1 MDSGEVPVG
10 LWPMIRAL
18 TCLLLCA
25 AVPAFAKETPPGSR
39 AAQPFD
45 DATYDE
51 RLDAIAEKL
60 IATGTFFRPA
70 DVETSDKVR
79 SVDAAPVP
87 PATERL
93 AGAEL
98 YRRASRSTL
107 MLVAVSQKEWE
118 DGKKAAAEDAAKAT
132 PASRRRVVAGR
143 GLRHR
148 TAVGGATAFVVNGDG
163 VVATCRHA
171 LEFDGPFVLAA
182 VTASGR
188 YIPVTK
194 ILLSDKATDLAFL
207 KIDATDLPALP
218 LLGDISAGEPVRAFG
233 GPSGYYFLM
242 TDGIV
247 SRHSVGDPDE
257 KDPGGPRMPQLD
269 ITADIAEGSSGGPV
283 FDLAGN
289 VVGVSQS
296 YAIAENDDHE
306 TAFKH
311 RAAIPAGRL
320 LEKMKR

>member
-1 MDSGEVPVG
+1 MTRVFPFI
-10 LWPMIRAL
+10 LLAL
-18 TCLLLCA
+18 AT
-25 AVPAFAKETPPGSR
+25 PAFAKEPAPG
-39 AAQPFD
+39 AHAGQPFD
-45 DATYDE
+45 DAKFDEHLDRIAE
-51 RLDAIAEKL
+51 RLIGKGEFFRESDVEAAEKRAR
-60 IATGTFFRPA
+60 IDF
-70 DVETSDKVR
+70 
-79 SVDAAPVP
+79 APVA

-93 AGAEL
+93 SGGEL
-98 YRRASRSTL
+98 YRRAARSTV
-107 MLVAVSQKEWE
+107 MLVAVSKKDWDDMKKEQ
-118 DGKKAAAEDAAKAT
+118 AEEAAKKSHAK
-132 PASRRRVVAGR
+132 PAARRVAGGPAAR
-143 GLRHR
+143 PGRR
-148 TAVGGATAFVVNGDG
+148 PTSVGGATAFVVNADG

-171 LEFDGPFVLAA
+171 LEFEGPFILAA
-182 VTASGR
+182 VTSAGR
-188 YIPVTK
+188 YIPVTQ
-194 ILLSDKATDLAFL
+194 ILLTDKKTDLAFL

-218 LLGDISAGEPVRAFG
+218 LSGDIAAGEPVRAFG

-247 SRHSVGDPDE
+247 SRHSLADPDD
-257 KDPGGPRMPQLD
+257 KDPEAPRLPQLD

-320 LEKMKR
+320 LAKMKQ